1 MNKLKASILAVAVLF
16 GAAVTADAFAQ
27 RARGGGGGAR
37 HYHGGH
43 HHHGGGVSLGFAIGS
58 PFWYGYGAPY
68 YWPYYRPY
76 YYPYPAAYYPYP
88 AAVVAPAYAAGP
100 AAYVEQQS
108 QPGAAAPASPASG
121 YWYYCNESQAYYP
134 YVNQCAGPWE
144 RVAPQPP
151 S

>member
-1 MNKLKASILAVAVLF
+1 VNKLKASILAVSVLF

-27 RARGGGGGAR
+27 RAGRSGGGGGGAR
-37 HYHGGH
+37 HYHNGGNH
-43 HHHGGGVSLGFAIGS
+43 HHHGGVSLGFALGS

-76 YYPYPAAYYPYP
+76 YYPYPAA
-88 AAVVAPAYAAGP
+88 VGVPAYAAGP
-100 AAYVEQQS
+100 AAYVEQS
-108 QPGAAAPASPASG
+108 PPPGAAAPASG